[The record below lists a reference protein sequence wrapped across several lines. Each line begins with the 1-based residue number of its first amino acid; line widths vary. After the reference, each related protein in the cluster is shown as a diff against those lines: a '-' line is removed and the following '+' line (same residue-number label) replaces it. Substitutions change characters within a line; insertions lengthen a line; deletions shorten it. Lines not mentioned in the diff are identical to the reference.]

1 MEDIHDFEDIRPLN
15 NDEIDGGIAF
25 LAQDPEFMRVAL
37 SVLPEMAPEDL
48 KSRLLACHKWGDF
61 QQNLAYP
68 FLKSLLK
75 KTSTSIALKEA
86 EKAKGLKA
94 FTVIS
99 NHRDIVLD
107 AALLNMLFFEAGL
120 GWVEIAIGDNLLIH
134 PWIEKLV
141 RLNGCFIVKRG
152 VSVKEQL
159 ASSKQLSAYIY
170 NNLTQRNRS
179 VWIAQREG
187 RAKDS
192 NDRTQES
199 ILKML
204 ALSSDKELI
213 NTLED
218 LSITPVT
225 LSYEFDPCDYL
236 KAQEFQLR
244 RDDPEFKKSPLDD
257 LRSMEI
263 GILGYKGN
271 IIFKI
276 GDPINKVLP
285 EIREELSEKAD
296 QVAAIAELIDR
307 EIHLNYHFYP
317 VNYIAYDMCS
327 GENRFTAHYTE
338 KEKAE
343 IEVYMQKQIDKIEI
357 ENKDEAFLRSKLY
370 EMYAYPL
377 INHLEAKKS
386 K

>member
-1 MEDIHDFEDIRPLN
+1 MEEEQDFEDIRPLN
-15 NDEIDGGIAF
+15 NEEIDEAIAF
-25 LAQDPEFMRVAL
+25 LAQDPEFIRVARF
-37 SVLPEMAPEDL
+37 VLPEMPLEEM
-48 KSRLLACHKWGDF
+48 KSRLLSCHERGDF
-61 QQNLAYP
+61 QQRLAFP

-75 KTSTSIALKEA
+75 KTATSI
-86 EKAKGLKA
+86 GLADVKRATNQKA

-120 GWVEIAIGDNLLIH
+120 GWVEVAIGDNLLIH

-152 VSVKEQL
+152 VSVKSQL
-159 ASSKQLSAYIY
+159 ESSKQLSAYIY
-170 NNLTQRNRS
+170 NNLTQREHS

-204 ALSSDKELI
+204 ALSPDKELI
-213 NTLED
+213 DTLED
-218 LSITPVT
+218 LNIVPVT

-236 KAQEFQLR
+236 KAKEFQLR

-257 LRSMEI
+257 LQSMEM
-263 GILGYKGN
+263 GILGHKGRIVFTVGN
-271 IIFKI
+271 
-276 GDPINKVLP
+276 PINKVLP

-296 QVAAIAELIDR
+296 RVTAVTELIDR

-317 VNYIAYDMCS
+317 VNYIAYDS
-327 GENRFTAHYTE
+327 YFGESRFSSCYTIE
-338 KEKAE
+338 EKAE
-343 IEVYMQKQIDKIEI
+343 VEAYIQKQLDKIEI
-357 ENKDEAFLRSKLY
+357 ENKDEAFLRTKLY

-377 INHLEAKKS
+377 INHLEAKK
-386 K
+386 

>member
-1 MEDIHDFEDIRPLN
+1 MEETQDFEDIRPLN
-15 NDEIDGGIAF
+15 NEEIDGVIAF
-25 LAQDPEFMRVAL
+25 LAQDSEFRRVVRF
-37 SVLPEMAPEDL
+37 VLPEMSQDEL
-48 KSRLLACHKWGDF
+48 KSNLLSCHEWGDF
-61 QQNLAYP
+61 QKRLAYP

-75 KTSTSIALKEA
+75 KTATSINLLGGENAYRE
-86 EKAKGLKA
+86 KA
-94 FTVIS
+94 FTAIS

-120 GWVEIAIGDNLLIH
+120 GWVEVAIGDNLLIH

-152 VSVKEQL
+152 GSVKGQL
-159 ASSKQLSAYIY
+159 EISKQLSAYIY
-170 NNLTQRNRS
+170 NNLTQRDRS

-204 ALSSDKELI
+204 ALASDKDLI
-213 NTLED
+213 NTLQD
-218 LSITPVT
+218 LNITPVT

-236 KAQEFQLR
+236 KAKELQLR
-244 RDDPEFKKSPLDD
+244 RDNPEFKKSPLDD
-257 LRSMEI
+257 LQSMEI
-263 GILGYKGN
+263 GILGYKGR
-271 IIFKI
+271 IAFKI
-276 GDPINKVLP
+276 GNPINKVLP

-296 QVAAIAELIDR
+296 RITAISELIDQ

-317 VNYIAYDMCS
+317 VNYIAYDICS
-327 GENRFTAHYTE
+327 GENRFSSHYAAE
-338 KEKAE
+338 EKAE
-343 IEVYMQKQIDKIEI
+343 IEAYIQKQLDKIKI
-357 ENKDEAFLRSKLY
+357 ENKDEDFLRSKLY

-377 INHLEAKKS
+377 INHLKAKNK
-386 K
+386 